1 MNARCPLAAL
11 GALVLLSL
19 SPLSLAHAADGGA
32 PPRRVI
38 EERPFGG
45 PPPQRRSMDPKAWGT
60 ACKTPSISCTLAK
73 SQQVGTACSCPGSD
87 GKALAGVTE
96 QAD

>member
-19 SPLSLAHAADGGA
+19 SPLSLAHAADG

-45 PPPQRRSMDPKAWGT
+45 PPPQRRSMGKPWST
-60 ACKTPSISCTLAK
+60 SCKTPSRTCKLAK
-73 SQQVGTACSCPGSD
+73 SKEVGSACSCKASD
-87 GKALAGVTE
+87 GAETAGVV
-96 QAD
+96 QASE